1 MDKHEIALEAIT
13 VELKQCQTDKKF
25 GSCSVCEKYLECSL
39 RREYVS
45 KVYLSMNK
53 DKDGGFE
60 F

>member
-1 MDKHEIALEAIT
+1 MDKYEIALEDIT
-13 VELKQCQTDKKF
+13 IKLKQCQTDKKF
-25 GSCSVCEKYLECSL
+25 VSCSVCEKYLECSL